1 MRPAA
6 ALLHLALFASA
17 AAAAAEP
24 RIKHLQAELSG
35 RQVLV
40 SVELAGALDS
50 EMRARVESGLP
61 TGIVYDLELA
71 KDRKRWWDRPLQSS
85 TLQLVAMYNAV
96 TRDYLVNVKLD
107 GKLIESRQVHTLADL
122 EIALTKIDK
131 LPVFTIEG
139 IPEDWRLLILGRAE
153 LGSRTVFA
161 FIPTHV
167 TTPWVESNK
176 FRPRPPA

>member
-1 MRPAA
+1 MRSAA
-6 ALLHLALFASA
+6 ALLLLVFAASA
-17 AAAAAEP
+17 AAAQA
-24 RIKHLQAELSG
+24 RIQRLEGSLSG

-40 SVELAGALDS
+40 SVELQDAFDAEL
-50 EMRARVESGLP
+50 RARVESGLP

-71 KDRKRWWDRPLQSS
+71 KDRKRWWDRPLQSAS
-85 TLQLVAMYNAV
+85 LQLVAMYNAV

-107 GKLIESRQVHTLADL
+107 GKLIESRQAHSLAELETL
-122 EIALTKIDK
+122 LTKVDK

-139 IPEDWRLLILGRAE
+139 IPEGWRLLIIGRAE
-153 LGSRTVFA
+153 LGSRTVFS